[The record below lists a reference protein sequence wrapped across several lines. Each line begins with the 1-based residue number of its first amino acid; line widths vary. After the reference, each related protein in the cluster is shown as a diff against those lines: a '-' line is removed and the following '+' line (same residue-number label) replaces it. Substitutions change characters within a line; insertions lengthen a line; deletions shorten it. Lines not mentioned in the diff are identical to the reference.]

1 MRHEIGTNA
10 GIVWRAVAA
19 KNGRMTFEELLEVT
33 GLTKSQALLSLG
45 WLEREGNVSLHG
57 DNGMINLITL
67 YHLYQE
73 KYY

>member
-57 DNGMINLITL
+57 DNGIIKLIT
-67 YHLYQE
+67 LYQE

>member
-10 GIVWRAVAA
+10 GIVWRTVAA

-33 GLTKSQALLSLG
+33 GLTKSQTLLSLG